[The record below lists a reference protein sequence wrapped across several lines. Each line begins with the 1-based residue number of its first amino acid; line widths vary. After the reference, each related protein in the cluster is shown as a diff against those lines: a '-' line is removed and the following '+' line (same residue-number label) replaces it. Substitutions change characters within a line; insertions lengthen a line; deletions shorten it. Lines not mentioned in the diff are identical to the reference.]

1 MNSRQTLLAIIALSL
16 ASSLQAQYVY
26 TIKADSVKITNCDS
40 AELIIENHTQNVP
53 GFLFNTGNGR
63 TIFKKVLQSLS
74 DSQYI
79 LGTDTLNIP
88 RPVPPA
94 AYDGLSIAG
103 TSVVLGQEYQQ
114 PGNPAELVDSREI
127 PLNSNAVFFTDSAT
141 STSVAVGPANLY
153 VQGYD
158 GTGNAGS
165 IVLQDVRAVP
175 GGLEAGKSFSIIQ
188 KDTVTVVD
196 INNAGWMQFYDNSAD
211 VRFGGG
217 FEDPDAGQTVQVIGN
232 QLISQTLISI
242 GSPPA
247 LEVDGNWN
255 QGPNYNPTLILGNLV
270 ADESGSN
277 SKLIDLQT
285 GGVSQFNIFSHT
297 GYVGVGTAAPTAQL
311 HTTGTVRFAGL
322 TGDNSQS
329 RVIVSDA
336 NGNLFYRDASTL
348 ADIGPSRGSLAIH
361 GTIQAKKLI
370 LSPDGWADYVF
381 DSSYQLPSLTEVEAY
396 IHREHHL
403 PGIPSAA
410 QVKKDSLDIGAGQ
423 TALLKKIEELT
434 LYNIDQQKKIEEQNL
449 RLDEQEKRLAILAAT
464 IEELKKQQRP

>member
-1 MNSRQTLLAIIALSL
+1 
-16 ASSLQAQYVY
+16 
-26 TIKADSVKITNCDS
+26 
-40 AELIIENHTQNVP
+40 
-53 GFLFNTGNGR
+53 
-63 TIFKKVLQSLS
+63 
-74 DSQYI
+74 
-79 LGTDTLNIP
+79 
-88 RPVPPA
+88 
-94 AYDGLSIAG
+94 
-103 TSVVLGQEYQQ
+103 
-114 PGNPAELVDSREI
+114 VDSREI